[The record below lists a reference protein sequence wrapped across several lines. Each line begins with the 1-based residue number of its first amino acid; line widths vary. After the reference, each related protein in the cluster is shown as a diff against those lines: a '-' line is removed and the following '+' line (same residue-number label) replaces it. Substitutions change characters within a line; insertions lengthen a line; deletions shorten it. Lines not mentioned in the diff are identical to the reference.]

1 MFLRLQYCSLI
12 LTLCIIKGHLNFN
25 ISFNNYDDNVGWPR
39 LIKQAVR
46 VYTIIDTHPINTKLR
61 RTPDPRISLVLFQD
75 RTILQRVILE
85 QELFRQ
91 VENLILITCKLPGNL
106 SNDILASKLLEV
118 SSSWHIEVALVL
130 SETSEFVSEIL
141 KTLAKET
148 LFKWTSLKHTTEWIV
163 ISLSETLT
171 DNLKKESNKGV
182 DFMTLIYMSES
193 GHIKVAQKSRKEK
206 FHNVIVIPPGDKFC
220 IDFCVS
226 KYKDMKRID
235 YLAKFRKSALHFLKD
250 QKSVLDGL
258 VLPVAVLKE
267 TEDKVFTYS
276 RQRNVTEY
284 DGYSMVLLDTLA
296 ESMGFCYT
304 VVTVEDEGYYG
315 DVLDNGDVIG
325 ITGLLARREAAL
337 TTLPFSITESRRT
350 KVDYVYTPI
359 IVENVN
365 IIYRLP
371 SEKDQL
377 DLTYLDVVQ
386 VEFFLYLIGPMIAV
400 GIIGAAIHVLTNS
413 CYNPG
418 PEEFKKD
425 NLSLLSSFPEHICF
439 HSDRSYKVQSGLI
452 LRTSWAL
459 FWFILSSAY
468 SAYLVTS
475 YTVKPPELVISTFQ
489 QLLDHKEYALGMTKM
504 DTALI
509 SYLKSS
515 KDEVLSQIW
524 LRLVQQNKTDPAT
537 FNPNISFHCKRV
549 LGGYYAYIIQ
559 TPLDLMPVE
568 DYPDVRTYP
577 QKHFTS
583 IREVYIGTPKNT
595 FYQQDFSRV
604 MHSLEE
610 SGILQNLKAQSFNSR
625 TRAPASSKVNSNK
638 SVSLSRI
645 LLSVYCALC
654 GVGLSIVSLVF
665 EIGV

>member
-75 RTILQRVILE
+75 RTNLQRVILE

-163 ISLSETLT
+163 
-171 DNLKKESNKGV
+171 
-182 DFMTLIYMSES
+182 
-193 GHIKVAQKSRKEK
+193 
-206 FHNVIVIPPGDKFC
+206 
-220 IDFCVS
+220 
-226 KYKDMKRID
+226 
-235 YLAKFRKSALHFLKD
+235 FRKSALHFLKD

-284 DGYSMVLLDTLA
+284 DGYSMILLDTLA

-304 VVTVEDEGYYG
+304 VVTVDDEGYYG

-377 DLTYLDVVQ
+377 DLTYLDVIQ
-386 VEFFLYLIGPMIAV
+386 AEFFLYLIGPMIAV

-439 HSDRSYKVQSGLI
+439 HSDRSYKVQSGQI

-665 EIGV
+665 EIGVYNVILRRYRTGS